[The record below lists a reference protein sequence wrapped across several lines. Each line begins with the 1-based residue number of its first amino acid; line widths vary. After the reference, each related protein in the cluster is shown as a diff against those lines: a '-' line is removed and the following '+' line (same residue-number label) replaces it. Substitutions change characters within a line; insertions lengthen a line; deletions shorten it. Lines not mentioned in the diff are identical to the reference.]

1 MSNLR
6 AALVI
11 VCAGALAACSS
22 AESAEP
28 DLSHAD
34 IANIKTVR
42 SDLPAPFKVTDI
54 APTAIDPRILEPQK
68 LPPEIKFDP
77 ADCGQFAN
85 QQVLPAGVKGN
96 MAALTAEGEG
106 NRFIV
111 IAVETSETGAGQ
123 PTPRRT
129 ARRSASP
136 GRRCAASSRSSRRRR
151 STALQT
157 LGVSPRPADRRS
169 TASRAPAS
177 STTTSRSFGSLLV
190 IVTANP
196 LVRARQAGGA
206 GRHPARPRPAQSP
219 GVAAVRAELNAR
231 RAAGTG
237 C

>member
-6 AALVI
+6 AALV
-11 VCAGALAACSS
+11 VLCAGALAGCSS

-28 DLSHAD
+28 DVSHAD

-42 SDLPAPFKVTDI
+42 SELPAPFEVTDI

-68 LPPEIKFDP
+68 LPAEIKFDP

-111 IAVETSETGAGQ
+111 IAVETSATVPVNGPPANCQKVGFTGPAVRGLIEVIDAPKIDGVATQ
-123 PTPRRT
+123 GSHRVIQTTMGGKTRT
-129 ARRSASP
+129 GELYNYVAR
-136 GRRCAASSRSSRRRR
+136 
-151 STALQT
+151 
-157 LGVSPRPADRRS
+157 
-169 TASRAPAS
+169 
-177 STTTSRSFGSLLV
+177 FGPLLV

-196 LVRARQAGGA
+196 LVVPDKPVAPVDSRKAGELLSA
-206 GRHPARPRPAQSP
+206 
-219 GVAAVRAELNAR
+219 GVAAIK
-231 RAAGTG
+231 G
-237 C
+237 